1 MKINEKILNFLNN
14 QQVNLSE
21 LAQKVDMDYSNFHKM
36 LKGKRKMPIHVLE
49 KIKSE
54 YPALDLN
61 YVFSDFEDDKMSIV
75 AEEQAE
81 YFTEKQYRTKLL
93 EIKKILDATRF

>member
-1 MKINEKILNFLNN
+1 MKINEKILNFLTN
-14 QQVNLSE
+14 QHVNLSE

-36 LKGKRKMPIHVLE
+36 LKGKRKMPIHILE

-75 AEEQAE
+75 AEEQAD
-81 YFTEKQYRTKLL
+81 YFAENQYRTKLL

>member
-14 QQVNLSE
+14 QHVNLSE

-81 YFTEKQYRTKLL
+81 YFAEKQYRTKLL

>member
-81 YFTEKQYRTKLL
+81 YFAENQYRTKLL

>member
-49 KIKSE
+49 
-54 YPALDLN
+54 
-61 YVFSDFEDDKMSIV
+61 
-75 AEEQAE
+75 
-81 YFTEKQYRTKLL
+81 
-93 EIKKILDATRF
+93 